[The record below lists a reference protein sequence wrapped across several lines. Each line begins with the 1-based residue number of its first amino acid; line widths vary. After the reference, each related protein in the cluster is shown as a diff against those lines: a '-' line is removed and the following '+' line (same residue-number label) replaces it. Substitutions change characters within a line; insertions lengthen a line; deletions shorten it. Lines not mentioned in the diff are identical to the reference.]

1 MPITS
6 RLAQKANSLPNSGVG
21 SNSAPDATI
30 RLCTGYD
37 NINWTSL
44 TSQEVKTYYQ
54 YYLNNSSSISLNSDI
69 YYYNSN
75 NGFNTTSSLH
85 RIILGTSNNPTVPS
99 TGVWVYK
106 YSGQVDIISVTNSR
120 VTAIT
125 PYSSSQFSGSSN
137 VTINLCAPTSSVAPM
152 IIYTYAVTGSTPI
165 AVNSPVSAS
174 FYWSGSNNQLLSGSL
189 IIPSGSTCTSSS
201 FTFASQSLVS
211 FTLSGS
217 ITPFITGSFTYVIGT
232 LTTSNSCASCP

>member
-6 RLAQKANSLPNSGVG
+6 RLLEKANSVPNSGIG

-30 RLCTGYD
+30 VLCTGYD

-44 TSQEVKTYYQ
+44 TSQEVKTYYE
-54 YYLNNSSSISLNSDI
+54 YYSNNSSSINLNSDI

-106 YSGQVDIISVTNSR
+106 HSGQVDIINVTNSR

-125 PYSSSQFSGSSN
+125 PYSSFSGSSN

-152 IIYTYAVTGSTPI
+152 IIYAYAVTGSTPI
-165 AVNSPVSAS
+165 AVNTPVSAS

-201 FTFASQSLVS
+201 FTFTSQSLVS
-211 FTLSGS
+211 FTLSGA

-232 LTTSNSCASCP
+232 LTTSSSCASCP

>member
-6 RLAQKANSLPNSGVG
+6 RLLEKANSTPNSGVG
-21 SNSAPDATI
+21 SNSAPDAAI

-44 TSQEVKTYYQ
+44 TSQEVKTYYE

-106 YSGQVDIISVTNSR
+106 HSGQVDIISVTNSR

-125 PYSSSQFSGSSN
+125 PYSSFSGSSN

-152 IIYTYAVTGSTPI
+152 IIYAYAVTGSTPI
-165 AVNSPVSAS
+165 TVNSPVSAS
-174 FYWSGSNNQLLSGSL
+174 SYWSGSNNQLLSGSL

-201 FTFASQSLVS
+201 FTFTSQSLVS

-217 ITPFITGSFTYVIGT
+217 IIPFVTNSFTYVIGS

>member
-6 RLAQKANSLPNSGVG
+6 RLLEKANSTPNSGVG
-21 SNSAPDATI
+21 SNSAPDAAI

-44 TSQEVKTYYQ
+44 TSQEVKTYYE

-106 YSGQVDIISVTNSR
+106 HSGQVDIISVTNSR

-125 PYSSSQFSGSSN
+125 PYSSFSGSSN

-152 IIYTYAVTGSTPI
+152 IIYAYAVTGSTPI
-165 AVNSPVSAS
+165 TVNSPVSAS

-201 FTFASQSLVS
+201 FTFTSQSLVS

-217 ITPFITGSFTYVIGT
+217 IIPFVTNSFTYVIGS